1 MKITFS
7 QEEYGLWRELQLRA
21 YQEGLDVPS
30 LVKKELQKV
39 LGLSLP
45 SRNERVFPGKLA
57 SAWTTEEA
65 LEFERNTEPFNR
77 IDEDLWKS

>member
-1 MKITFS
+1 
-7 QEEYGLWRELQLRA
+7 
-21 YQEGLDVPS
+21 
-30 LVKKELQKV
+30 V